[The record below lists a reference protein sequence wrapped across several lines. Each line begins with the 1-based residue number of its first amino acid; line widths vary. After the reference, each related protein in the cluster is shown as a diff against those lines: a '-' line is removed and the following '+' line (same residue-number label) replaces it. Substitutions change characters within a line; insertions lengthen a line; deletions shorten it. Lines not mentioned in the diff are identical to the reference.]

1 VNPSRAPTSV
11 TTTARIVLGLAGAGL
26 IGYGLLGLPTQ
37 LGPAQLVGLLTWMAL
52 AVLLHDGVIVPL
64 STLAGAGL
72 TRTGSR
78 LRPVSAAVLRA
89 ALMTGA
95 VVSLIAGILLMAQS
109 EARNISA
116 LEGDYAGNLLRF
128 WAVLLTAAA
137 AAIYAVER
145 AGRARSGTGESRQNN
160 RP

>member
-1 VNPSRAPTSV
+1 VNPSTAPNWV
-11 TTTARIVLGLAGAGL
+11 TATRILLGLAGIGL

-64 STLAGAGL
+64 STLTGAGL

-78 LRPVSAAVLRA
+78 LRPLSAAVLRG

-95 VVSLIAGILLMAQS
+95 VVSLIAAILLRAQT
-109 EARNISA
+109 EARTISA
-116 LEGDYAGNLLRF
+116 LEGDYAGHLLWF
-128 WAVLLTAAA
+128 WAVLSVVAAV
-137 AAIYAVER
+137 AVYGLER
-145 AGRARSGTGESRQNN
+145 TGRTRSGQDDSRQNA